1 MKNKKNQGDI
11 REILEKLEIMS
22 DTLKKIMNNGM
33 EFLIRVDTIT
43 AKSTY
48 TYHDGRKFVSE
59 DDYNNL
65 YDIVLKNHNK
75 FMKILK
81 GLEKLK

>member
-1 MKNKKNQGDI
+1 MIKDSVEMLKKQ
-11 REILEKLEIMS
+11 EIIS
-22 DTLKKIMNNGM
+22 DTLKKIMNNEM

-59 DDYNNL
+59 DDYDRL
-65 YDIVLKNHNK
+65 YDIIIKNHDK
-75 FMKILK
+75 ITKILK
-81 GLEKLK
+81 RLEKLK